1 VGKGERVT
9 KARVVAGNGVWVA
22 VAVTRTPAKERHDR
36 GNKRR
41 GKLKVCRGVAL
52 RTSGRQEMAQKVE
65 LCATALMAADGWQR
79 RAVAT
84 CVCAYDEVGAFYRRW
99 ESPSLHDQ
107 GKVGGQADAARAG
120 AKPSGISQGERSYVT
135 RACMTNDL
143 PTRLGGLGGPGWGYS
158 EAGTDRLSR

>member
-1 VGKGERVT
+1 MAGKVVGKGERVT

-41 GKLKVCRGVAL
+41 RKLKVCRGVAL

-107 GKVGGQADAARAG
+107 AKVGGGQADAARAG
-120 AKPSGISQGERSYVT
+120 AKPSGISQGERSCAT
-135 RACMTNDL
+135 EGPIRR
-143 PTRLGGLGGPGWGYS
+143 PERGGVNG
-158 EAGTDRLSR
+158 SR